1 MNSEYELGFN
11 AGLQMG
17 RFEGTSDMKYDVQD
31 IIIKKWEQANNEK
44 SLTTEQKAVV
54 GRFAELIL
62 KEIRR
67 A

>member
-1 MNSEYELGFN
+1 MSEYELGYN
-11 AGLQMG
+11 SGLQMG
-17 RFEGTSDMKYDVQD
+17 RFEGTSDMKHDVQD